1 MAIIEVV
8 KYNGGPNELV
18 WKYPNE
24 ELGTWTQLIVNQTQE
39 AILVKGGRRLGL
51 FGPGRHTLT
60 TENIPI
66 LKELIKIPFGGRSPF
81 TAEVWF
87 INKAHH
93 LDIRWGTP
101 SPVQLQDPKF
111 GIMAPVRANG
121 VFGIRVTDSAV
132 LYDKLIGTTPGLN
145 EDALIRY
152 FRGLYITKI
161 KDTISSYLVEKQIGI
176 LEINAHIAELSE
188 HIRDEIQSAFAEYG
202 TALVSFFVNEVSVP
216 EDDDGVQQLKTA
228 LAKRAEMNLLGYTY
242 QQQRMFDTMEGAAK
256 NEGSGAPPFLGA
268 GMGLAMGGEMGRILG
283 QGMSG
288 LTQPQTE
295 AGTKCPSCGASVTER
310 AKFCSEC
317 GKPLGGKFCPGCGA
331 RLNGAPKFCPEC
343 GQKIE

>member
-39 AILVKGGRRLGL
+39 ALLVKGGRMLSL

-66 LKELIKIPFGGRSPF
+66 LRDLLKIPFGGRSPF

-87 INKAHH
+87 INKACH
-93 LDIRWGTP
+93 LDVRWGTP

-111 GIMAPVRANG
+111 GIFAPVRANG
-121 VFGIRVTDSAV
+121 VFGIQVEDSAL
-132 LYDKLIGTTPGLN
+132 LYTKLIGTMPGLD
-145 EDALIRY
+145 EDALVKH

-161 KDTISSYLVEKQIGI
+161 KDTISSYLVDKQIGI
-176 LEINAHIAELSE
+176 LEINAHISELSE
-188 HIRDEIQSAFAEYG
+188 HIKQYLQPVISEYG
-202 TALVSFFVNEVSVP
+202 TSLVSFFVNEVSVP
-216 EDDDGVQQLKTA
+216 EDDDGVKQLKAA

-242 QQQRMFDTMEGAAK
+242 QQRRTFDVMEEAAK
-256 NEGSGAPPFLGA
+256 NEAGGASPFLGA
-268 GMGLAMGGEMGRILG
+268 GMGLAMGGEMGRLMG
-283 QGMSG
+283 SSLSQVTDG
-288 LTQPQTE
+288 
-295 AGTKCPSCGASVTER
+295 AGATCPSCGAAVGNG
-310 AKFCSEC
+310 AKFCSQC
-317 GKPLGGKFCPGCGA
+317 GKPLSAKFCPNCGTA
-331 RLNGAPKFCPEC
+331 LSGSPKFCPEC

>member
-39 AILVKGGRRLGL
+39 AILVEGGRMLNL

-60 TENIPI
+60 TDNIPI
-66 LKELIKIPFGGRSPF
+66 LKDLFKIPFGGRSPF

-93 LDIRWGTP
+93 LDVRWGTP

-111 GIMAPVRANG
+111 GIFVPVRANG
-121 VFGIRVTDSAV
+121 VFGIQVTNSAL
-132 LYDKLIGTTPGLN
+132 LYTKLIGTMPGLN
-145 EDALIRY
+145 EDTLVKY

-161 KDTISSYLVEKQIGI
+161 KDTISSYLVDKQIGI
-176 LEINAHIAELSE
+176 LEINAHISELSE
-188 HIRDEIQSAFAEYG
+188 HIKQDLQPVIAEYG
-202 TALVSFFVNEVSVP
+202 ASLVSFFVNEVSVP
-216 EDDDGVQQLKTA
+216 EDDDGVKQLKAA
-228 LAKRAEMNLLGYTY
+228 LAKRAEMDLLGYTY
-242 QQQRMFDTMEGAAK
+242 HQGRTFDVMEQAAK
-256 NEGSGAPPFLGA
+256 NEGGGASPYLEA
-268 GMGLAMGGEMGRILG
+268 GIGLAMSGEMGRFMG
-283 QGMSG
+283 SEFAQNVGGS
-288 LTQPQTE
+288 
-295 AGTKCPSCGASVTER
+295 ASKCPFCGAAVTAE
-310 AKFCSEC
+310 AKFCSQC
-317 GKPLGGKFCPGCGA
+317 GKPLGSKFCSRCGTA
-331 RLNGAPKFCPEC
+331 LSGSPKFCPEC